1 MHPAVRF
8 HEPVGRLDKPILV
21 AGIASRGR
29 FSSSLA
35 VGHLMSDWDV
45 RLVAEIDPDD
55 YYDFNVLRPNVRL
68 EDGVRTLEWPES
80 RFYVARPKGS
90 ERDVV
95 LFTAI
100 EPHYHWRDFI
110 AAVDSIAVELGVEE
124 SIFVGIRPGATPHTR
139 PIPVELRD
147 GDESTARSF
156 GLPSTSSDYQGPT
169 SIATVMALGHR
180 QRGWRGG
187 VVSAMRPFYIGVE
200 SSPHA
205 VAAVADVIA
214 GGLGATV
221 DTSGLRDAA
230 AQIDRQMAAA
240 MEQSE
245 ELAAFVAELERQY
258 DATRLL
264 RGPTAL
270 TVSESPPDTG
280 QLMAEIDQFLRGHQ
294 DAKGRGEAPRTH

>member
-1 MHPAVRF
+1 MHPAVRI
-8 HEPVGRLDKPILV
+8 HEPIGKLENPILV

-35 VGHLMSDWDV
+35 VGHLVSAWNA
-45 RLVAEIDPDD
+45 RLVAEIDPDE

-68 EDGVRTLEWPES
+68 DDGVRTLEWPES
-80 RFYVARPKGS
+80 RFYVARPKDS

-110 AAVDSIAVELGVEE
+110 AAVDSVAVALGVEE

-139 PIPVELRD
+139 PIPIELRD
-147 GDESTARSF
+147 GDEATARSF
-156 GLPSTSSDYQGPT
+156 GLPSTSSDYEGPT

-180 QRGWRGG
+180 ERGWRGG

-200 SSPHA
+200 PSPQA
-205 VAAVADVIA
+205 VAAVAEVIA
-214 GGLGATV
+214 RGLGTTV
-221 DTSGLRDAA
+221 DTGVLHGAA
-230 AQIDRQMAAA
+230 NQIDRHLAAA

-245 ELAAFVAELERQY
+245 DLAAFVAELERQY
-258 DATRLL
+258 DARRLL
-264 RGPTAL
+264 TGPTMPA
-270 TVSESPPDTG
+270 VSETTPDTG

-294 DAKGRGEAPRTH
+294 DAKGRGEAPRTL